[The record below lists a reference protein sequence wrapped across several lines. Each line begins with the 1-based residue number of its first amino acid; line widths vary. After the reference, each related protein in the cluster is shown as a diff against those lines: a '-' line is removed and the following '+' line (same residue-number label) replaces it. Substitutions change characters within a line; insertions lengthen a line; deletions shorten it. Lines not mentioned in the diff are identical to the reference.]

1 MDNQHTTE
9 FDISLG
15 RRLREARIMRGH
27 SQRDLGEFAG
37 VSYQQIQKNEKGQ
50 SRISA
55 ERLHRISRHL
65 KMPIEFFFEGN
76 DGDTRYDSIH
86 SAETL
91 HLAAHIDELPDD
103 LIRSNVRRLVASIH
117 QAWERQNTKD
127 N

>member
-55 ERLHRISRHL
+55 ERLYRISQHL
-65 KMPIEFFFEGN
+65 RMPIDFFF
-76 DGDTRYDSIH
+76 DGKDGENRYDSIH
-86 SAETL
+86 SAQTL
-91 HLAAHIDELPDD
+91 RLAAHIDQLPDD
-103 LIRSNVRRLVASIH
+103 VIRTNIRRLVKSIH
-117 QAWERQNTKD
+117 HAWERQNTKG